1 MDGLNQRNL
10 RLVSPISDFSVKDPD
25 RFVATVR
32 TLLLVGL
39 FGVVLFFQVQLGPFS
54 SPNQWL
60 PLFGLLFL
68 GFLLNLAYF
77 VKNESRKGNTD
88 TKLAVFCF
96 DAMVISSV
104 SYLIGLHHSIY
115 LLIFLLNIF
124 IGNMVFSR
132 KESWILVLFIS
143 TCFNILM
150 VFTPSLSGSEL
161 TLSLFINN
169 ASLVAVN
176 VLSGQISRQLKVAGH
191 HLDEARSSLVSLQNF
206 NDLIVS
212 SIRTGVVVISRTGF
226 IQYFNGEAEQ
236 IFPEGLKTQEKISE
250 IFPQLDW
257 EEVFQQGLD
266 GGVQRFD
273 CEIESQDQIKLL
285 EVKVGDFRDESDR
298 SKGWI
303 LLLEDR
309 TEVKQLEK
317 ELQQKEKLA
326 AVGQLAAGIAHE
338 IRNPLASISGSIQ
351 MLSAE
356 AQISAENK
364 KLMNIV
370 NKEIDRLNGLIS
382 EFLTYVRPEDEVR
395 DPIDINV
402 VLRECLEMSEFDPKL
417 RKDVKKKVDL
427 QSASMIL
434 GNRDKLKQAFLNFI
448 VNAYQAMD
456 GTSDPQLEVM
466 TRDEREQ
473 VVLVIRDHGS
483 GIKKENLERIFEP
496 FHTTKPKGTGLG
508 LAITH
513 KILEAHKARVLVNS
527 EEGNG
532 TSFVIEFPSF
542 RGNFLEFN
550 PERKRA

>member
-1 MDGLNQRNL
+1 LDGLNQRNL